1 MMAMAVMMA
10 TARKMQQ
17 ALLMAAALAAADVDT
32 RRQLEESL
40 AMAAAKADDGCSAGA
55 AEDLCRRLDARGL
68 SAS

>member
-1 MMAMAVMMA
+1 MA

-40 AMAAAKADDGCSAGA
+40 AMAAARADDGCSAGA
-55 AEDLCRRLDARGL
+55 AEVNRSWR
-68 SAS
+68 